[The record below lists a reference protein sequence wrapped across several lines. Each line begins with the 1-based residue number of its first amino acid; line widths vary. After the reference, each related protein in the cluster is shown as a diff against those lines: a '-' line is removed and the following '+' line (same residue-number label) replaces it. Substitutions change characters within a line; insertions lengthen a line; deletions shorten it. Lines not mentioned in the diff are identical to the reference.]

1 MTQVVIVA
9 ARRTPQ
15 GRFMGAL
22 SKRSAVDLA
31 VAAATAALQG
41 IGAENITQVI
51 VGNVLGAGQGQSM
64 ARQVGVKC
72 GVPLG
77 VPAFTVNM
85 MCASGLQAVALAAQA
100 IRADGDAVVL
110 CGGSES
116 MTNAPYVLE
125 RARTGYRLGDG
136 QLIDTVLRDGLVDA
150 FDGEHMGLGAEALAE
165 RYGITRQKQDA
176 FAAESQRRAG
186 AAMRGGA
193 FAAEVVPLD
202 ELQADEHPRPDT
214 TAEKLATL
222 KPAFNK
228 SGTVTAGNASG
239 INDGAAMLVVC
250 SLSVARAK
258 GWKPLATIE
267 AATSV
272 GCEPR
277 YFGLGPVYA
286 TQRLCQQYDIDVKG
300 FDVVEINEAFAAQAL
315 ACIRDLKLDPA
326 KVNPHG
332 GAIALG
338 HPIGASGA
346 RLATHLAHQ
355 IAGGHA
361 ERALATLCV
370 GGGMGIAMALR
381 KA

>member
-1 MTQVVIVA
+1 MMDVVIVA
-9 ARRTPQ
+9 AKRTPQ

-22 SKRSAVDLA
+22 SKRTAVDLA
-31 VAAATAALQG
+31 VAAGTAALAG
-41 IGAENITQVI
+41 IGADNVSQVI
-51 VGNVLGAGQGQSM
+51 VGNVLAAGQGQSM

-100 IRADGDAVVL
+100 IRAGEAEVVL
-110 CGGSES
+110 CGGAES

-165 RYGITRQKQDA
+165 RYGISRLEQDA
-176 FAAESQRRAG
+176 FAAESQRRTG
-186 AAMRGGA
+186 VAMKGDA
-193 FAAEVVPLD
+193 FAAELLPLD
-202 ELQADEHPRPDT
+202 ELATDEHPRPDS

-222 KPAFNK
+222 KPAFSK
-228 SGTVTAGNASG
+228 TGTVTAGNASG

-250 SLSVARAK
+250 SSTAANAK
-258 GWKPLATIE
+258 GWKPLAVIE

-286 TQRLCQQYDIDVKG
+286 TQRLCQRYDVELNS
-300 FDVVEINEAFAAQAL
+300 FDQIEINEAFAAQAL
-315 ACIRDLKLDPA
+315 ACIRDLKLDLA
-326 KVNPHG
+326 KVNPQG

-346 RLATHLAHQ
+346 RLATHLAHR

-361 ERALATLCV
+361 KRALATLCV
-370 GGGMGIAMALR
+370 GGGMGIAMSLR
-381 KA
+381 KV